1 MTVAAVIFDV
11 DGTLVDSNGLHARAW
26 ERAFARGSERT
37 ADGDLRAR
45 PMTFAGGRD
54 GRLYFATSAD
64 SPKVAELES
73 DPRVAIRF
81 QDRVRYISVSGR
93 AELSADRGLI
103 DRLWQES
110 WRVWF
115 PDGKG
120 DPALRVL
127 SVGPVSAEYWDQS
140 GARGVKHLVEIV
152 KAYATGTTPASG
164 ASSDDVKVHF

>member
-1 MTVAAVIFDV
+1 MGQDE
-11 DGTLVDSNGLHARAW
+11 NGHARL
-26 ERAFARGSERT
+26 SELLGKFSTAMVVTRT
-37 ADGDLRAR
+37 AEGALRAR
-45 PMTFAGGRD
+45 PMTFAGERD

-73 DPRVAIRF
+73 DPRVAITF
-81 QDRVRYISVSGR
+81 QDRFRYVSVSGR
-93 AELSADRGLI
+93 AEISDDKGLI

-164 ASSDDVKVHF
+164 ASSDDVKVRV